1 MALNKYTHMK
11 TYVTLIR
18 GVYSM
23 LFASLTLGPM
33 RYMIDLMSGET
44 DLGLFKVFII
54 IGVLAWPFL
63 VARVTTQANR
73 TIWSLE
79 TKNFDAS

>member
-1 MALNKYTHMK
+1 MK

-18 GVYSM
+18 GVYSI
-23 LFASLTLGPM
+23 LFASLTLVPM
-33 RYMIDLMSGET
+33 RYMVDLMSGET

-63 VARVTTQANR
+63 VARVTAQANR
-73 TIWSLE
+73 TIWSLG